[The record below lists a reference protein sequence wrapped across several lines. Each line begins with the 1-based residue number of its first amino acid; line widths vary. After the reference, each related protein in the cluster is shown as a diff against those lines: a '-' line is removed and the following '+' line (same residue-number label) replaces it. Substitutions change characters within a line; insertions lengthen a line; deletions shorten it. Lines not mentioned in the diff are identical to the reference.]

1 VPDDTPSQARKLR
14 VTIVGHA
21 SPRWRGAAN
30 DADADQRNERLAR
43 QRADQVFLIV
53 ERLLRNRLG
62 QDVVI
67 EKNVTIAVGNDQPDL
82 ALTARGDGSREAR
95 ADEHK
100 ARSSDDD
107 YDRRVEVG
115 IDLAVP
121 REVKVGRS
129 LPSEQAK
136 TKEWSVTINRL
147 RVVRAFAAGGGIEV
161 VIRNR
166 KTGKEVVATAKLYGT
181 GGPRLNPFATEEE
194 TGTKRVW
201 FNTTDEVAISE
212 FEDTR
217 IYVERWDLIVRHRR
231 EIFERLVPGTFAL
244 RAEDHGHHVASFRRG
259 HKAQRLPALGKASH
273 LERHRRL
280 GRPGGNRRRFHAQTP
295 LERGPAHRL
304 PDRERPGS
312 FRRPFASG
320 RVRHHLV
327 PPPDCVLTVGGA
339 SPLTQMCVAQATR
352 HGQASVDRMGRPS

>member
-1 VPDDTPSQARKLR
+1 MPVPDDTPSQARKLR

-67 EKNVTIAVGNDQPDL
+67 EKNVTIAAGNDQPDL
-82 ALTARGDGSREAR
+82 VLTARGDGSREAR
-95 ADEHK
+95 EDEHK
-100 ARSSDDD
+100 PRSSDDD

-217 IYVERWDLIVRHRR
+217 IFVERWDVIVGIGERFLNVSFPELSRYGPRTTATMWHHFGVGIKPNGFLLWGRLHIWNDTDDWVDQEETVVDSTLKRRSSEGLLIV
-231 EIFERLVPGTFAL
+231 FPTASSQVPSADLLRLDEFVTTWC
-244 RAEDHGHHVASFRRG
+244 
-259 HKAQRLPALGKASH
+259 
-273 LERHRRL
+273 RRL
-280 GRPGGNRRRFHAQTP
+280 T
-295 LERGPAHRL
+295 
-304 PDRERPGS
+304 
-312 FRRPFASG
+312 AS
-320 RVRHHLV
+320 
-327 PPPDCVLTVGGA
+327 
-339 SPLTQMCVAQATR
+339 SP
-352 HGQASVDRMGRPS
+352 

>member
-1 VPDDTPSQARKLR
+1 MPDDTPSQARKLR

-67 EKNVTIAVGNDQPDL
+67 EKNVTIAAGNDQPDL
-82 ALTARGDGSREAR
+82 VLTARGDGSREAR
-95 ADEHK
+95 EDEHK
-100 ARSSDDD
+100 PRSSDDD

-115 IDLAVP
+115 IDLVVP

-217 IYVERWDLIVRHRR
+217 IFVERWDVIVGIGERFLNVSFPELSRYGPRTTATMWHHFGVGIKPNGFLLWGRLHIWNDTDDWVDQEETIVDSTLKRRSSEGLLIVFPTASSQVPSADLLRLDEFVTTWCRH
-231 EIFERLVPGTFAL
+231 LT
-244 RAEDHGHHVASFRRG
+244 AS
-259 HKAQRLPALGKASH
+259 
-273 LERHRRL
+273 
-280 GRPGGNRRRFHAQTP
+280 
-295 LERGPAHRL
+295 
-304 PDRERPGS
+304 
-312 FRRPFASG
+312 
-320 RVRHHLV
+320 
-327 PPPDCVLTVGGA
+327 
-339 SPLTQMCVAQATR
+339 
-352 HGQASVDRMGRPS
+352 

>member
-1 VPDDTPSQARKLR
+1 MPVPDDTPSQARKLR

-53 ERLLRNRLG
+53 ERLLRTRLG

-67 EKNVTIAVGNDQPDL
+67 EKNVTIAAGNDQPDL
-82 ALTARGDGSREAR
+82 VLTARGDGSREAR
-95 ADEHK
+95 EDEHK
-100 ARSSDDD
+100 PRSSDDD

-212 FEDTR
+212 FEGTR
-217 IYVERWDLIVRHRR
+217 IFVERWDVIVGIGERFLNVSFPELSRYGPRTTATMWHHFGVGIKPNGFLLWGRLHIWNDTDDWVDQEETVVDSTLKRRSSEGLLIV
-231 EIFERLVPGTFAL
+231 FPTASSQVPSADLLRLDEFVTTWC
-244 RAEDHGHHVASFRRG
+244 
-259 HKAQRLPALGKASH
+259 
-273 LERHRRL
+273 RRL
-280 GRPGGNRRRFHAQTP
+280 T
-295 LERGPAHRL
+295 
-304 PDRERPGS
+304 
-312 FRRPFASG
+312 AS
-320 RVRHHLV
+320 
-327 PPPDCVLTVGGA
+327 
-339 SPLTQMCVAQATR
+339 SP
-352 HGQASVDRMGRPS
+352 

>member
-1 VPDDTPSQARKLR
+1 MPVPDDTPSQARKLR

-67 EKNVTIAVGNDQPDL
+67 EKNVTIAAGSDQPDL
-82 ALTARGDGSREAR
+82 VLTARGDGSREAR
-95 ADEHK
+95 EDEHK
-100 ARSSDDD
+100 PRSSDDD

-212 FEDTR
+212 FEGTR
-217 IYVERWDLIVRHRR
+217 IFVERWDVIVGIGERFLNVSFPELSRYGPRTTATMWHHFGVGIKPNGFLLWGRLHIWNDTDDWVDQEETVVDSTLKRRSSEGLLIV
-231 EIFERLVPGTFAL
+231 FPTASSQVPSADLLRLDEFVTTWC
-244 RAEDHGHHVASFRRG
+244 
-259 HKAQRLPALGKASH
+259 
-273 LERHRRL
+273 RRL
-280 GRPGGNRRRFHAQTP
+280 T
-295 LERGPAHRL
+295 
-304 PDRERPGS
+304 
-312 FRRPFASG
+312 AS
-320 RVRHHLV
+320 
-327 PPPDCVLTVGGA
+327 
-339 SPLTQMCVAQATR
+339 SP
-352 HGQASVDRMGRPS
+352 

>member
-1 VPDDTPSQARKLR
+1 MPDDTPSQARKLR

-67 EKNVTIAVGNDQPDL
+67 EKNVTIAAGNDQPDL
-82 ALTARGDGSREAR
+82 VLTARGDGSREAR
-95 ADEHK
+95 EDEHK
-100 ARSSDDD
+100 PRSSDDD

-217 IYVERWDLIVRHRR
+217 IFVERWDVIVGIGERFLNVSFPELSRYGPRTTATMWHHFGVGIKPNGFLLWGRLHIWNDTDDWVDQEETVVDSTLKRRSSEGLLIV
-231 EIFERLVPGTFAL
+231 FPTASSQVPSADLLRLDEFVTTWC
-244 RAEDHGHHVASFRRG
+244 
-259 HKAQRLPALGKASH
+259 
-273 LERHRRL
+273 RRL
-280 GRPGGNRRRFHAQTP
+280 T
-295 LERGPAHRL
+295 
-304 PDRERPGS
+304 
-312 FRRPFASG
+312 AS
-320 RVRHHLV
+320 
-327 PPPDCVLTVGGA
+327 
-339 SPLTQMCVAQATR
+339 SP
-352 HGQASVDRMGRPS
+352 

>member
-67 EKNVTIAVGNDQPDL
+67 EKNVTIAAGNDQPDL
-82 ALTARGDGSREAR
+82 VLTARGDGSREAR
-95 ADEHK
+95 EDEHK
-100 ARSSDDD
+100 PRSSDDD

-217 IYVERWDLIVRHRR
+217 IFVERWDVIVGIGERFLNVSFPELSRYGPRTTATMWHHFGVGIKPNGFLLWGRLHIWNDTDDWVDQEETVVDSTLKRRSSEGLLIV
-231 EIFERLVPGTFAL
+231 FPTASSQVPSADLLRLDEFVTTWC
-244 RAEDHGHHVASFRRG
+244 
-259 HKAQRLPALGKASH
+259 
-273 LERHRRL
+273 RRL
-280 GRPGGNRRRFHAQTP
+280 T
-295 LERGPAHRL
+295 
-304 PDRERPGS
+304 
-312 FRRPFASG
+312 AS
-320 RVRHHLV
+320 
-327 PPPDCVLTVGGA
+327 
-339 SPLTQMCVAQATR
+339 SP
-352 HGQASVDRMGRPS
+352 

>member
-1 VPDDTPSQARKLR
+1 MPVPDDTPSQARKLR

-67 EKNVTIAVGNDQPDL
+67 EKNVTIAAGNDQPDL
-82 ALTARGDGSREAR
+82 VLTARGDGSREAR
-95 ADEHK
+95 EDEHK
-100 ARSSDDD
+100 PRSSDDD

-201 FNTTDEVAISE
+201 FNTTNEVAISE
-212 FEDTR
+212 FEGTR
-217 IYVERWDLIVRHRR
+217 IFVERWDVIVGIGERFLNVSFPELSRYGPRTTATMWHHFGVGIKPNGFLLWGRLHIWNDTDDWVDQEETVVDSTLKRRSSEGLLIV
-231 EIFERLVPGTFAL
+231 FPTASSQVPSADLLRLDEFVTTWC
-244 RAEDHGHHVASFRRG
+244 
-259 HKAQRLPALGKASH
+259 
-273 LERHRRL
+273 RRL
-280 GRPGGNRRRFHAQTP
+280 T
-295 LERGPAHRL
+295 
-304 PDRERPGS
+304 
-312 FRRPFASG
+312 AS
-320 RVRHHLV
+320 
-327 PPPDCVLTVGGA
+327 
-339 SPLTQMCVAQATR
+339 SP
-352 HGQASVDRMGRPS
+352 

>member
-1 VPDDTPSQARKLR
+1 MPVPDDTPSQARKLR

-67 EKNVTIAVGNDQPDL
+67 EKNITIAAGNDQPDL
-82 ALTARGDGSREAR
+82 VLTARGDGSREAR
-95 ADEHK
+95 EDEHK
-100 ARSSDDD
+100 PRSSDDD

-115 IDLAVP
+115 IDLAMP
-121 REVKVGRS
+121 RDVKVGRS

-212 FEDTR
+212 FEGTR
-217 IYVERWDLIVRHRR
+217 IHVERWDLIVGIGERFLNVSFPELAPYGPRSTATMWHHFGVGIKPNGFLLWGRLHIWNDTDDWVDKEETVVDSTLRR
-231 EIFERLVPGTFAL
+231 RSSEGLLIVFPTASSQVPSTDLLRLDEFVTTWC
-244 RAEDHGHHVASFRRG
+244 
-259 HKAQRLPALGKASH
+259 
-273 LERHRRL
+273 RRL
-280 GRPGGNRRRFHAQTP
+280 T
-295 LERGPAHRL
+295 
-304 PDRERPGS
+304 
-312 FRRPFASG
+312 AS
-320 RVRHHLV
+320 
-327 PPPDCVLTVGGA
+327 
-339 SPLTQMCVAQATR
+339 
-352 HGQASVDRMGRPS
+352 

>member
-67 EKNVTIAVGNDQPDL
+67 EKNVTIA
-82 ALTARGDGSREAR
+82 DGSREAR
-95 ADEHK
+95 EDEHK
-100 ARSSDDD
+100 PRSSDDD

-217 IYVERWDLIVRHRR
+217 IFVERWDVIVGIGERFLNVSFPELSRYGPRTTATMWHHFGVGIKPNGFLLWGRLHIWNDTDDWVDQEETVVDSTLKRRSSEGLLIV
-231 EIFERLVPGTFAL
+231 FPTASSQVPSADLLRLDEFVTTWC
-244 RAEDHGHHVASFRRG
+244 
-259 HKAQRLPALGKASH
+259 
-273 LERHRRL
+273 RRL
-280 GRPGGNRRRFHAQTP
+280 T
-295 LERGPAHRL
+295 
-304 PDRERPGS
+304 
-312 FRRPFASG
+312 AS
-320 RVRHHLV
+320 
-327 PPPDCVLTVGGA
+327 
-339 SPLTQMCVAQATR
+339 SP
-352 HGQASVDRMGRPS
+352 

>member
-1 VPDDTPSQARKLR
+1 MPVPDDTPSQARKLR

-67 EKNVTIAVGNDQPDL
+67 EKSVTIAAGNDQPDL
-82 ALTARGDGSREAR
+82 VLTARGDGSREAR
-95 ADEHK
+95 EDEHK
-100 ARSSDDD
+100 PRSSDDD

-217 IYVERWDLIVRHRR
+217 IFVERWDVIVGIGERFLNVSFPELSRYGPRTTATMWHHFGVGIKPNGFLLWGRLHIWNDTDDWVDQEETVVDSTLKRRSSEGLLIV
-231 EIFERLVPGTFAL
+231 FPTASSQVPSADLLRLDEFVTTWC
-244 RAEDHGHHVASFRRG
+244 
-259 HKAQRLPALGKASH
+259 
-273 LERHRRL
+273 RRL
-280 GRPGGNRRRFHAQTP
+280 T
-295 LERGPAHRL
+295 
-304 PDRERPGS
+304 
-312 FRRPFASG
+312 AS
-320 RVRHHLV
+320 
-327 PPPDCVLTVGGA
+327 
-339 SPLTQMCVAQATR
+339 SP
-352 HGQASVDRMGRPS
+352 

>member
-1 VPDDTPSQARKLR
+1 MPVPDDTPSQARKLR

-67 EKNVTIAVGNDQPDL
+67 EKNVTIAAGNDQPDL
-82 ALTARGDGSREAR
+82 VLTARGDGSREAR
-95 ADEHK
+95 EDEHK
-100 ARSSDDD
+100 PRSSDDD

-217 IYVERWDLIVRHRR
+217 IFVERWDVIVGIGERFLNVSFPELSRYGPRTTATMWHHFGVGIKLNGFLLWGRLHIWNDTDDWVDQEETVVDSTLKRRSSEGLLIV
-231 EIFERLVPGTFAL
+231 FPTASSQVPSADLLRLDEFVTTWC
-244 RAEDHGHHVASFRRG
+244 
-259 HKAQRLPALGKASH
+259 
-273 LERHRRL
+273 RRL
-280 GRPGGNRRRFHAQTP
+280 T
-295 LERGPAHRL
+295 
-304 PDRERPGS
+304 
-312 FRRPFASG
+312 AS
-320 RVRHHLV
+320 
-327 PPPDCVLTVGGA
+327 
-339 SPLTQMCVAQATR
+339 SP
-352 HGQASVDRMGRPS
+352 

>member
-1 VPDDTPSQARKLR
+1 MPVPDDTPSQARKLR

-67 EKNVTIAVGNDQPDL
+67 EKNITIAAGNDQPDL
-82 ALTARGDGSREAR
+82 VLTARGDGSREAR
-95 ADEHK
+95 EDERK
-100 ARSSDDD
+100 PRSSDDD

-115 IDLAVP
+115 IDLVVP
-121 REVKVGRS
+121 RDVKIGRS

-147 RVVRAFAAGGGIEV
+147 RVVRAFVAGGGIEV

-217 IYVERWDLIVRHRR
+217 IYVERWDLIVGIGERFLYVSFPELSRYGPRTTATMWHHFGVGIKPNGFLLWGRLHIWNDTDDWVDQEETVVDSTLKRR
-231 EIFERLVPGTFAL
+231 SSEGLLIVFPTASSQVPSADL
-244 RAEDHGHHVASFRRG
+244 
-259 HKAQRLPALGKASH
+259 QRLD
-273 LERHRRL
+273 EFVTTWCRRL
-280 GRPGGNRRRFHAQTP
+280 TAP
-295 LERGPAHRL
+295 
-304 PDRERPGS
+304 
-312 FRRPFASG
+312 
-320 RVRHHLV
+320 
-327 PPPDCVLTVGGA
+327 
-339 SPLTQMCVAQATR
+339 
-352 HGQASVDRMGRPS
+352 

>member
-1 VPDDTPSQARKLR
+1 MPDDTPSQARKLR

-67 EKNVTIAVGNDQPDL
+67 EKNVTIAAGNDQPDL
-82 ALTARGDGSREAR
+82 VLTARGDGSREAR
-95 ADEHK
+95 EDERK
-100 ARSSDDD
+100 SRSSDDD

-121 REVKVGRS
+121 RDVKLGRS

-147 RVVRAFAAGGGIEV
+147 RVVRAFAAGGGIKV

-217 IYVERWDLIVRHRR
+217 IYVERWDLIAGIGERFLCVSFPELSRYGPRTTATMWHHFGVGIKPNGFLLWGRLHIWNDTDDWVDREETVVDSTLKRR
-231 EIFERLVPGTFAL
+231 SSEGLLIVFPTASSQVPSADL
-244 RAEDHGHHVASFRRG
+244 
-259 HKAQRLPALGKASH
+259 QRLD
-273 LERHRRL
+273 EFVTTWCRRL
-280 GRPGGNRRRFHAQTP
+280 TAP
-295 LERGPAHRL
+295 
-304 PDRERPGS
+304 
-312 FRRPFASG
+312 
-320 RVRHHLV
+320 
-327 PPPDCVLTVGGA
+327 
-339 SPLTQMCVAQATR
+339 
-352 HGQASVDRMGRPS
+352 

>member
-1 VPDDTPSQARKLR
+1 MPVPDDTPSQARKLR

-67 EKNVTIAVGNDQPDL
+67 EKNVTIAAGSDQPDL
-82 ALTARGDGSREAR
+82 VLTARGDGSREAR
-95 ADEHK
+95 EDEHK
-100 ARSSDDD
+100 PRSSDDD
-107 YDRRVEVG
+107 YDRRVEVS
-115 IDLAVP
+115 IDLVVP
-121 REVKVGRS
+121 RDVKVGRS

-217 IYVERWDLIVRHRR
+217 IFVERWDVIVGIGERFLNVSFPELSRYGPRTTATMWHHFGVGIKPNGFLLWGRLHIWNDTDDWVDQEDTVVDSTLKRRSSEGLLIV
-231 EIFERLVPGTFAL
+231 FPTASAQVPSADLLRLDEFVTTWC
-244 RAEDHGHHVASFRRG
+244 
-259 HKAQRLPALGKASH
+259 
-273 LERHRRL
+273 RRL
-280 GRPGGNRRRFHAQTP
+280 
-295 LERGPAHRL
+295 
-304 PDRERPGS
+304 S
-312 FRRPFASG
+312 AS
-320 RVRHHLV
+320 
-327 PPPDCVLTVGGA
+327 
-339 SPLTQMCVAQATR
+339 
-352 HGQASVDRMGRPS
+352 

>member
-1 VPDDTPSQARKLR
+1 MPVPDDTPSQARKLR

-67 EKNVTIAVGNDQPDL
+67 EKNVTIAAGNDQPDL
-82 ALTARGDGSREAR
+82 VLTARGDGSREAR
-95 ADEHK
+95 EDEHK
-100 ARSSDDD
+100 PRSSDDD

-212 FEDTR
+212 FEGTR
-217 IYVERWDLIVRHRR
+217 IFVERWDVIVGIGERFLNVSFPELSRYGPRTTATMWHHFGVGIKPNGFLLWGRLHIWNDTDDWVDQEETVVDSTLKRRSSEGLLIV
-231 EIFERLVPGTFAL
+231 FPTASSQVPSADLLRLDEFVTTWC
-244 RAEDHGHHVASFRRG
+244 
-259 HKAQRLPALGKASH
+259 
-273 LERHRRL
+273 RRL
-280 GRPGGNRRRFHAQTP
+280 T
-295 LERGPAHRL
+295 
-304 PDRERPGS
+304 
-312 FRRPFASG
+312 AS
-320 RVRHHLV
+320 
-327 PPPDCVLTVGGA
+327 
-339 SPLTQMCVAQATR
+339 SP
-352 HGQASVDRMGRPS
+352 

>member
-1 VPDDTPSQARKLR
+1 MPDDTPSQARKLR

-217 IYVERWDLIVRHRR
+217 IYVERWDLIVGIGERFLNVSFPELSRYGPRTTATMWHHFGVGIKPNGFLLWGRLHIWNDTDDWVDQEETVVDSTLKRR
-231 EIFERLVPGTFAL
+231 SSEGLLIVFPTASAQVPSADLLRLDEFVTTWC
-244 RAEDHGHHVASFRRG
+244 
-259 HKAQRLPALGKASH
+259 
-273 LERHRRL
+273 RRL
-280 GRPGGNRRRFHAQTP
+280 T
-295 LERGPAHRL
+295 
-304 PDRERPGS
+304 
-312 FRRPFASG
+312 AS
-320 RVRHHLV
+320 
-327 PPPDCVLTVGGA
+327 
-339 SPLTQMCVAQATR
+339 SP
-352 HGQASVDRMGRPS
+352 

>member
-1 VPDDTPSQARKLR
+1 MPDDTPSQARKLR

-67 EKNVTIAVGNDQPDL
+67 EKNVTIAAGNDQPDL
-82 ALTARGDGSREAR
+82 VLTARGDGSREAR
-95 ADEHK
+95 EDEHK
-100 ARSSDDD
+100 PRSSDDD

-217 IYVERWDLIVRHRR
+217 IFVERWDVIVGIGERFLNVSFPELSRYGPRTTATMWHHFGVGIKPNGFLLWGRLHIWNDTDDWVDQEETVVDSTLKRRSSEGLLIV
-231 EIFERLVPGTFAL
+231 FPTASAQVPSADLLRLDEFVTTWC
-244 RAEDHGHHVASFRRG
+244 
-259 HKAQRLPALGKASH
+259 
-273 LERHRRL
+273 RRL
-280 GRPGGNRRRFHAQTP
+280 N
-295 LERGPAHRL
+295 
-304 PDRERPGS
+304 
-312 FRRPFASG
+312 AS
-320 RVRHHLV
+320 
-327 PPPDCVLTVGGA
+327 
-339 SPLTQMCVAQATR
+339 
-352 HGQASVDRMGRPS
+352 

>member
-1 VPDDTPSQARKLR
+1 MPDDTPSQARKLR

-30 DADADQRNERLAR
+30 DAEADQRNERLAR
-43 QRADQVFLIV
+43 QRADQAFLIV
-53 ERLLRNRLG
+53 ERLLRSRLG

-67 EKNVTIAVGNDQPDL
+67 EKNITIAAGNDQPDL
-82 ALTARGDGSREAR
+82 VLTARGDGSREAR
-95 ADEHK
+95 EDEHK
-100 ARSSDDD
+100 PRSSDDD

-115 IDLAVP
+115 IDLVVP
-121 REVKVGRS
+121 REVKIGRS
-129 LPSEQAK
+129 LPPEQAK

-217 IYVERWDLIVRHRR
+217 IYVERWDLIVGIGEKFLNVSFPELSRYGPRTTATMWHHFGVGIKPNGFLLWGRLHIWNDTDDWVDQEETVVDSTLRR
-231 EIFERLVPGTFAL
+231 RSSEGLLIVFPTASSQVPSADLVRLDEFVTTWC
-244 RAEDHGHHVASFRRG
+244 
-259 HKAQRLPALGKASH
+259 
-273 LERHRRL
+273 RRL
-280 GRPGGNRRRFHAQTP
+280 T
-295 LERGPAHRL
+295 GP
-304 PDRERPGS
+304 
-312 FRRPFASG
+312 
-320 RVRHHLV
+320 
-327 PPPDCVLTVGGA
+327 
-339 SPLTQMCVAQATR
+339 
-352 HGQASVDRMGRPS
+352 

>member
-1 VPDDTPSQARKLR
+1 MPVPDDTPSQARKLR

-67 EKNVTIAVGNDQPDL
+67 EKNVTIAAGNDQPDL
-82 ALTARGDGSREAR
+82 VLTARGDGSREAR
-95 ADEHK
+95 EDEHK
-100 ARSSDDD
+100 PRSSDDD

-212 FEDTR
+212 FEGTR
-217 IYVERWDLIVRHRR
+217 IFVERWDVIVGIGERFLNVSFPELSRYGPRTTATMWHHFGVGIKPNGFLLWGRLHIWNDTDDWVDQEETVVDSTLKLRSSEGLLIV
-231 EIFERLVPGTFAL
+231 FPTASSQVPSADLLRLDEFVTTWC
-244 RAEDHGHHVASFRRG
+244 
-259 HKAQRLPALGKASH
+259 
-273 LERHRRL
+273 RRL
-280 GRPGGNRRRFHAQTP
+280 T
-295 LERGPAHRL
+295 
-304 PDRERPGS
+304 
-312 FRRPFASG
+312 AS
-320 RVRHHLV
+320 
-327 PPPDCVLTVGGA
+327 
-339 SPLTQMCVAQATR
+339 SP
-352 HGQASVDRMGRPS
+352 

>member
-1 VPDDTPSQARKLR
+1 MPVPDDTPSQARKLR

-67 EKNVTIAVGNDQPDL
+67 EKNVTIAAGNDQPDL
-82 ALTARGDGSREAR
+82 VLTARGDGSREAR
-95 ADEHK
+95 EDEHK
-100 ARSSDDD
+100 PRSSDDD

-217 IYVERWDLIVRHRR
+217 IFVERWDVIVGIGERFLNVSFPELSRYGPRTTATMWHHFGVGIKPNGFLLWGRLHIWNDTDDWVDQEETVVDSTLKRRSSEGLLIV
-231 EIFERLVPGTFAL
+231 FPTASAQVPSADLLRLDEFVTTWC
-244 RAEDHGHHVASFRRG
+244 
-259 HKAQRLPALGKASH
+259 
-273 LERHRRL
+273 RRL
-280 GRPGGNRRRFHAQTP
+280 T
-295 LERGPAHRL
+295 
-304 PDRERPGS
+304 
-312 FRRPFASG
+312 AS
-320 RVRHHLV
+320 
-327 PPPDCVLTVGGA
+327 
-339 SPLTQMCVAQATR
+339 SP
-352 HGQASVDRMGRPS
+352 